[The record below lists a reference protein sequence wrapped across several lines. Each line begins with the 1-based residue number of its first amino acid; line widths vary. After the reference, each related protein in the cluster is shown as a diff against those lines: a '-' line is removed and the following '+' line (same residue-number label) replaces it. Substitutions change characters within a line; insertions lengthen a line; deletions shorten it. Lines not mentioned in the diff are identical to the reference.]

1 MEGCRGSPDLS
12 KGEVGLKLDKFL
24 VTSRIVFSKKII
36 KKKNQGDK
44 WHHYTTYCS
53 HDYENS

>member
-1 MEGCRGSPDLS
+1 MEGRRGSPDLS

-24 VTSRIVFSKKII
+24 VTSRIVFSKK
-36 KKKNQGDK
+36 KNKKNQGDK